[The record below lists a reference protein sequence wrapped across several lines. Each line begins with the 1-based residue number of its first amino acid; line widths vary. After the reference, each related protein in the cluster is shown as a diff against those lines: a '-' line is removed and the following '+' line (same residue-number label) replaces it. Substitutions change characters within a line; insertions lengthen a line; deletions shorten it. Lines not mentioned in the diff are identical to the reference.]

1 MFEIILNSSCSKS
14 RPSNVKEVTILTSV
28 LPLVMQRVMYTLSF
42 QDARERILLIY
53 MLILQLLLIFLIP
66 ASKVALPTFITVVH

>member
-1 MFEIILNSSCSKS
+1 MILNSSCRES
-14 RPSNVKEVTILTSV
+14 RPGNGKEVTIPASL
-28 LPLVMQRVMYTLSF
+28 LPFVMQCVMHTLSF

>member
-1 MFEIILNSSCSKS
+1 
-14 RPSNVKEVTILTSV
+14 
-28 LPLVMQRVMYTLSF
+28 MQRVMYTLGF

>member
-1 MFEIILNSSCSKS
+1 MILNSSCSKS
-14 RPSNVKEVTILTSV
+14 RPSNVKEVTILTSA
-28 LPLVMQRVMYTLSF
+28 LPFVMQHVMYTLSF

>member
-1 MFEIILNSSCSKS
+1 MILNSSCSKS
-14 RPSNVKEVTILTSV
+14 RTSNVKEATVLTWA
-28 LPLVMQRVMYTLSF
+28 LPFIMQCVMYILSS

>member
-1 MFEIILNSSCSKS
+1 MILNSSCSKN
-14 RPSNVKEVTILTSV
+14 RPGNVKEVAILTSAM
-28 LPLVMQRVMYTLSF
+28 PFVMQYVMYTLGF